1 MVKKILLYCIGF
13 LQRMCYEKITLD
25 KINSKLI
32 RPVPQLIIDGRQYYE
47 FVNAADMPQARLVHY
62 TYLRE
67 EMSMGIDRTTLNE
80 YFDRLL
86 EANKTSDTNRIGSLL
101 FMAKDTVNNLT
112 TVESLF
118 NMATLWYFDKDEDIS
133 TFDYDYNQ
141 VKLKSFKAF
150 HDKGFFFGRLLEV
163 SLKHTGLSLPAD
175 TQQFLNVNEA
185 VLTAYSRIRGAQ
197 TASTG

>member
-1 MVKKILLYCIGF
+1 MKKILLYLIQW
-13 LQRMCYEKITLD
+13 LQRFSYEKITLD
-25 KINSKLI
+25 KVNSKLI
-32 RPVPQLIIDGRQYYE
+32 RPVPQLIINGKQYYE

-67 EMSMGIDRTTLNE
+67 EMSMGIDRGTLNE
-80 YFDRLL
+80 YFDQLL
-86 EANKTSDTNRIGSLL
+86 AANDEKNTNRIGSLL
-101 FMAKDTVNNLT
+101 YMAKDTINNLT

-118 NMATLWYFDKDEDIS
+118 NMATLWYFTKDEDIS

-150 HDKGFFFGRLLEV
+150 PDKGFFFGRLLEV

-175 TQQFLNVNEA
+175 IQHFLNENA
-185 VLTAYSRIRGAQ
+185 VKLRAYNQIRSGPTALTD
-197 TASTG
+197 